1 MITIQGFARLCGCNT
16 QTLRYYDRIG
26 LLTPAKVDG
35 WTGYRYYDEEQAMLF
50 VKIKNLQQ
58 ADFSIEEIKMLLA
71 AEDDVLMAAFDRK
84 IREQQQKLGR
94 IMEIKRTYL
103 EEAMDMRNMISTITG
118 YVEGRMDN
126 PALWEEFGLDAD
138 RGSEISAKVHEMLAD
153 WLAECRNAGREIS
166 MTVDEQQFDGL
177 KDVAEKMKD
186 GTLDG
191 AETLLLTGGTEI
203 EKDIPAGAETVFERC
218 GWDHVSEWI
227 GELPDLGNGKQKFFL
242 FRVRQDSAAADPGFP
257 TLMLAVAAVRFNA
270 MNGGM
275 ACRIGL
281 SGDGRNHFT
290 LLQQ

>member
-1 MITIQGFARLCGCNT
+1 
-16 QTLRYYDRIG
+16 
-26 LLTPAKVDG
+26 
-35 WTGYRYYDEEQAMLF
+35 
-50 VKIKNLQQ
+50 
-58 ADFSIEEIKMLLA
+58 
-71 AEDDVLMAAFDRK
+71 
-84 IREQQQKLGR
+84 
-94 IMEIKRTYL
+94 
-103 EEAMDMRNMISTITG
+103 
-118 YVEGRMDN
+118 
-126 PALWEEFGLDAD
+126 
-138 RGSEISAKVHEMLAD
+138 
-153 WLAECRNAGREIS
+153 

-177 KDVAEKMKD
+177 KDVTEKMKD

-191 AETLLLTGGTEI
+191 AETLLLTGGAEI

-257 TLMLAVAAVRFNA
+257 MLMLAVAAVRFNA

>member
-84 IREQQQKLGR
+84 IREQQQRLGR

-177 KDVAEKMKD
+177 KDVTEKMKD

-191 AETLLLTGGTEI
+191 AETLLLTGGAEI

-257 TLMLAVAAVRFNA
+257 MLMLAVAAVRFNA